1 MLGWDVTE
9 GQGLS
14 SPHSGLISKTP
25 PSPKYPRWAAPVG
38 KGRGLA
44 PFIAGRLSSQVK
56 GLALILSSV
65 PGLGRTG
72 VMGKG

>member
-1 MLGWDVTE
+1 MLGWDVAE

-14 SPHSGLISKTP
+14 SPHSGLILQTP
-25 PSPKYPRWAAPVG
+25 PSLKYPLWAVSTG

-72 VMGKG
+72 VMGKR